1 MADYNSTTYNT
12 YQSQRAGRS
21 ANRVDLAKPKGDAYI
36 VSVEST
42 VAAGGTLNLQLQNPE
57 ENDVCLNVDK
67 IQIGTQFAGQ
77 INVYD
82 RFDSITAGSA
92 VTPQNLRLDAGGETN
107 PGTMSVSQDATITPN
122 STHLT
127 AVIPSGGAAGKTGG
141 GVTEGEPFIAPSR
154 QIVVEVTND
163 SGSSAPASIGI
174 VYTEGELP

>member
-1 MADYNSTTYNT
+1 MGDYNSTTYNT

-36 VSVEST
+36 VSVEKT

-57 ENDVCLNVDK
+57 ENDVCLNVEK

-82 RFDSITAGSA
+82 RFDSITAGSEII
-92 VTPQNLRLDAGGETN
+92 PQNLRLDAGGETN
-107 PGTMSVSQDATITPN
+107 PGTMNASQDAPITPN
-122 STHLT
+122 STHFT

-163 SGSSAPASIGI
+163 SGSSAPASIGV
-174 VYTEGELP
+174 VYTE

>member
-36 VSVEST
+36 VSVEKT

-57 ENDVCLNVDK
+57 SNDVCLNVDK

-82 RFDSITAGSA
+82 RFDSITAGSEI
-92 VTPQNLRLDAGGETN
+92 TPQNLRLDAGGETN
-107 PGTMSVSQDATITPN
+107 PGTMSVSQDATYTAN

-141 GVTEGEPFIAPSR
+141 GITEGEPFVAPSR